1 MAITIADHHP
11 SYPSWAITK
20 DIDIAT
26 KMSPGPE
33 AKLLKEA
40 GLGRVQTPIT
50 VGNVTACTRS
60 PACSGALLPSRL
72 QNDGKGW
79 SVSPHY

>member
-1 MAITIADHHP
+1 MIITRADHYP
-11 SYPSWAITK
+11 SYASWAITK

-40 GLGRVQTPIT
+40 RLGKRV
-50 VGNVTACTRS
+50 N
-60 PACSGALLPSRL
+60 
-72 QNDGKGW
+72 W
-79 SVSPHY
+79 HYN

>member
-20 DIDIAT
+20 DIDTAT

-33 AKLLKEA
+33 AKLLREA
-40 GLGRVQTPIT
+40 ALGRE
-50 VGNVTACTRS
+50 CKS
-60 PACSGALLPSRL
+60 PSQLETALLAWESRMF
-72 QNDGKGW
+72 W
-79 SVSPHY
+79 STASFHHCPRTKEKADL

>member
-1 MAITIADHHP
+1 MVITIADHYP

-40 GLGRVQTPIT
+40 GLGRECKSSSQLETSLLALGFLHVLMH
-50 VGNVTACTRS
+50 CFHHRS
-60 PACSGALLPSRL
+60 RTKEKADL
-72 QNDGKGW
+72 
-79 SVSPHY
+79 